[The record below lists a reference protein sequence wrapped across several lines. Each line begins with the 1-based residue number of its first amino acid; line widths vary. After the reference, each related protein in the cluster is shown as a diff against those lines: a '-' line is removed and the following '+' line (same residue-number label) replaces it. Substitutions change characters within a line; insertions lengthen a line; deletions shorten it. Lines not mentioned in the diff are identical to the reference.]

1 MNDLTKLS
9 NEQLGDFIQISLIH
23 GTNTQFSYELLHEV
37 ASRLK
42 HTDEIIKAGI
52 NYALKNQDIGTIK
65 PLSFTL
71 DEVAQALGEV
81 LAENANENNDE
92 TKEAVEIITDLMA
105 YEAMD
110 KEIKDSAKGD
120 SWVFDNSKYAE
131 EVIINP
137 VNEND
142 EDITEELLAEK
153 IAIQDQMAARKAKK
167 KEKPTVKDSLT
178 VEPSVQEEVQE
189 TPAAPSI
196 TADDLKAKALEMRQ
210 KNTVSA
216 ADIKSKLSDLG
227 ATTILTLDPSN
238 YNEFNAFL
246 ESYNV

>member
-120 SWVFDNSKYAE
+120 SWVFNNPKAVEEAE
-131 EVIINP
+131 EIEKLLEDALVQEAP
-137 VNEND
+137 V
-142 EDITEELLAEK
+142 K
-153 IAIQDQMAARKAKK
+153 KAPK
-167 KEKPTVKDSLT
+167 KEKPTVKESLT

-246 ESYNV
+246 ESFNG

>member
-52 NYALKNQDIGTIK
+52 SNGIHDTLTKQSTAFKFRLEDVVQ
-65 PLSFTL
+65 TL
-71 DEVAQALGEV
+71 DEAL
-81 LAENANENNDE
+81 APA
-92 TKEAVEIITDLMA
+92 II
-105 YEAMD
+105 
-110 KEIKDSAKGD
+110 
-120 SWVFDNSKYAE
+120 E

-153 IAIQDQMAARKAKK
+153 AILEEAPVKKEPKK
-167 KEKPTVKDSLT
+167 KEKPTVKESLT
-178 VEPSVQEEVQE
+178 VEPTVQEEVQE
-189 TPAAPSI
+189 APPAPSI
-196 TADDLKAKALEMRQ
+196 TGDDLKAKALEMRQ

-216 ADIKSKLSDLG
+216 ADIKGKLSDLG

-238 YNEFNAFL
+238 YDEFNAFL
-246 ESYNV
+246 ESFNG

>member
-52 NYALKNQDIGTIK
+52 NYALKNQDVGTIK

-71 DEVAQALGEV
+71 DEVAQALDEV
-81 LAENANENNDE
+81 LAENADEDNDE

-105 YEAMD
+105 HEAMD
-110 KEIKDSAKGD
+110 KAIKEAAKAFEEEP
-120 SWVFDNSKYAE
+120 VE
-131 EVIINP
+131 EVP
-137 VNEND
+137 VKKEP
-142 EDITEELLAEK
+142 
-153 IAIQDQMAARKAKK
+153 KK
-167 KEKPTVKDSLT
+167 KEKPTVKESLT
-178 VEPSVQEEVQE
+178 VETLQPVEIVEE
-189 TPAAPSI
+189 TPSI
-196 TADDLKAKALEMRQ
+196 TAEALKTKALEMRQ
-210 KNTVSA
+210 KNTISRDA
-216 ADIKSKLSDLG
+216 ITAKLAEYG
-227 ATTILTLDPSN
+227 ATTILKLDPTV

-246 ESYNV
+246 ESHNV

>member
-52 NYALKNQDIGTIK
+52 NYALKNQDVGTIK

-71 DEVAQALGEV
+71 DEVAQALDEV
-81 LAENANENNDE
+81 LAANADENNDE

-120 SWVFDNSKYAE
+120 SWVFNNPKAVEEAE
-131 EVIINP
+131 EIEKLLEDALVQEAP
-137 VNEND
+137 V
-142 EDITEELLAEK
+142 K
-153 IAIQDQMAARKAKK
+153 KAPK
-167 KEKPTVKDSLT
+167 KEKPTVKESLT
-178 VEPSVQEEVQE
+178 VEPAPIEEPTALSN
-189 TPAAPSI
+189 TPVI
-196 TADDLKAKALEMRQ
+196 TGKMLKERAMEMRQ
-210 KNTVSA
+210 SNVISA
-216 ADIKSKLSDLG
+216 DAIRGKLTEFG
-227 ATTILTLDPSN
+227 ATSILTLDAKYHVDF
-238 YNEFNAFL
+238 YNFL
-246 ESYNV
+246 ESYNA

>member
-71 DEVAQALGEV
+71 DEVAQALDEV
-81 LAENANENNDE
+81 FAENANEDNDE
-92 TKEAVEIITDLMA
+92 TKKAVEIITDLMA
-105 YEAMD
+105 HEAMD
-110 KEIKDSAKGD
+110 KAIKESAK
-120 SWVFDNSKYAE
+120 SFE
-131 EVIINP
+131 EETVEEIP
-137 VNEND
+137 V
-142 EDITEELLAEK
+142 K
-153 IAIQDQMAARKAKK
+153 KAPKK
-167 KEKPTVKDSLT
+167 KEKEIPTPISEIPT
-178 VEPSVQEEVQE
+178 SISQPVEIVEE
-189 TPAAPSI
+189 TPSI
-196 TADDLKAKALEMRQ
+196 TAEALKTKALEMRQ
-210 KNTVSA
+210 KNTISRDA
-216 ADIKSKLSDLG
+216 ITAKLAEYG
-227 ATTILTLDPSN
+227 ATTILKLDPAV

-246 ESYNV
+246 ESHNV

>member
-42 HTDEIIKAGI
+42 HTDGIIKAGI
-52 NYALKNQDIGTIK
+52 SNGIHDTLTKQSTAFKFRLEDVVQTFDDALTPADKDFEEI
-65 PLSFTL
+65 
-71 DEVAQALGEV
+71 
-81 LAENANENNDE
+81 
-92 TKEAVEIITDLMA
+92 KEAV
-105 YEAMD
+105 
-110 KEIKDSAKGD
+110 K
-120 SWVFDNSKYAE
+120 VAE
-131 EVIINP
+131 EVIVNP

-142 EDITEELLAEK
+142 EDISEELLAEK
-153 IAIQDQMAARKAKK
+153 IAQEQMAARKAKK
-167 KEKPTVKDSLT
+167 KEKVTVKESLT
-178 VEPSVQEEVQE
+178 VEPTVQEEVQE
-189 TPAAPSI
+189 TPAALSI

-216 ADIKSKLSDLG
+216 ADIKSKLTDLG
-227 ATTILTLDPSN
+227 ATTILTLDTKH

-246 ESYNV
+246 DSHNV

>member
-52 NYALKNQDIGTIK
+52 SNGIHDTLTKQSTAFKFRLEDVVR
-65 PLSFTL
+65 TL
-71 DEVAQALGEV
+71 DDAL
-81 LAENANENNDE
+81 APA
-92 TKEAVEIITDLMA
+92 II
-105 YEAMD
+105 
-110 KEIKDSAKGD
+110 
-120 SWVFDNSKYAE
+120 E
-131 EVIINP
+131 EFIINP

-153 IAIQDQMAARKAKK
+153 AILEEVPVKKEPKK
-167 KEKPTVKDSLT
+167 KEKPTVKESLT
-178 VEPSVQEEVQE
+178 VEPTVQEEVQE
-189 TPAAPSI
+189 TPAASSI
-196 TADDLKAKALEMRQ
+196 TGDDLKAKALEMRQ

-216 ADIKSKLSDLG
+216 ADIKGKLSDLG

-238 YNEFNAFL
+238 YDEFNAFL
-246 ESYNV
+246 ESFNG